1 MINPRS
7 GFRVEMARSNASR
20 FVAVVVLTTSR
31 INLLKSATADK
42 TACRPKV
49 PHGGSVGRNSA
60 DGARGDDDVDAVDA
74 VDVRASP
81 SSSLTRG
88 IVFRSSN
95 QRTEVNDYDDDDDDD
110 DDDDGASTDGRSN
123 GRTRERAGNTTAR
136 RGARAEEESERDR
149 RRLAV
154 EPNYQGVNR
163 HQMNSILYVASRYK
177 CSRVCLR
184 GTTTD

>member
-1 MINPRS
+1 
-7 GFRVEMARSNASR
+7 MARSNASR

-60 DGARGDDDVDAVDA
+60 DDARGDDDVDAVDA

-88 IVFRSSN
+88 IVFRSFN
-95 QRTEVNDYDDDDDDD
+95 APRLTTTTTTTTT
-110 DDDDGASTDGRSN
+110 ATDGRSN

-154 EPNYQGVNR
+154 EPNYEGVNR
-163 HQMNSILYVASRYK
+163 HQINSILYSRLFTMYYY
-177 CSRVCLR
+177 
-184 GTTTD
+184 

>member
-1 MINPRS
+1 
-7 GFRVEMARSNASR
+7 
-20 FVAVVVLTTSR
+20 LTTSR

-60 DGARGDDDVDAVDA
+60 DGARGDDDDVDAVDA

-110 DDDDGASTDGRSN
+110 ASTDGRSN
-123 GRTRERAGNTTAR
+123 GRTRERHRGEHHRSSRRAG
-136 RGARAEEESERDR
+136 G
-149 RRLAV
+149 
-154 EPNYQGVNR
+154 G
-163 HQMNSILYVASRYK
+163 
-177 CSRVCLR
+177 RVR
-184 GTTTD
+184 TRPSAFGG